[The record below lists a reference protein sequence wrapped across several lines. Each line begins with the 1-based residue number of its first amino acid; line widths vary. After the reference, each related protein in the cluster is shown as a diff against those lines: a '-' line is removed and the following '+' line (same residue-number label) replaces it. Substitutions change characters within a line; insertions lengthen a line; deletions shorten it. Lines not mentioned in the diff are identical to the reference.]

1 MNREEAMEN
10 LRNHS
15 SHMSSAKG
23 TYPVHRG

>member
-15 SHMSSAKG
+15 SHMSS
-23 TYPVHRG
+23 V